1 MTERVLSQSGKS
13 VMVATLDDVN
23 GEAATIPVA
32 TATSTGVV
40 KVGTNLSV
48 ASDGTISVPVAGG
61 SKAGVVMIGSG
72 ISYNT
77 GSGEIS
83 VAKATTDTTGGV
95 KQGAAV
101 TNVGTQSFTDIA
113 GAQTSVNTV
122 ATQLNALLAALRTA
136 GIIPNS

>member
-32 TATSTGVV
+32 TTTSTGVV
-40 KVGTNLSV
+40 KVGTNLAV

-83 VAKATTDTTGGV
+83 VAKATSDTTAGV
-95 KQGAAV
+95 KQGVAVANAAGDTV
-101 TNVGTQSFTDIA
+101 TAAEF
-113 GAQTSVNTV
+113 
-122 ATQLNALLAALRTA
+122 LALLTSLRNA
-136 GIIPNS
+136 GIIAS